1 MKIQS
6 IQLKHALHFTDL
18 KAEFNYHD
26 LPISLILG
34 EQSSG
39 KTSLLRLSYQA
50 LTWFAARYKDLR
62 TAGVVMLDQDIML
75 TRLQSKIDI
84 QIRFPENIGHFPE
97 SPDTSSEDPQLC
109 RWQLYKT
116 INSQGIGISKVD
128 TQQLEDLVLIYQ
140 RAMRDDPLL
149 GMPLI
154 AYYPAERF
162 VNDVNLLNKNNPA
175 IFQAAYAYEV
185 SAIPFTTF
193 SRFFEWFREVSD
205 IENAQSAQL
214 VQQILAKSQT
224 ATESDKSQHFIE
236 QRLLQAHSEMHAPAL
251 AALRHAIRIVLPE
264 ISNVW
269 LQYHPKLQFMVNYD
283 GQIMMFQQ
291 LSNSIRNLVAL
302 IGDIVRRLCL
312 LNPASLYPCDEGDG
326 VLMIDAIDY
335 QLDGNMAAVIL
346 ERLHQAFPRL
356 QILATGERPELLERA
371 SRFQCLKLE
380 NKQLYSLHPEAWQQQ
395 FEHIYAS
402 LHLEDHP
409 KTEDATPL
417 PIEIL
422 QPDVNPIQSLV
433 NQISEQLNEQQRLE
447 LIQRLQFEDDNS
459 NQQHLL

>member
-18 KAEFNYHD
+18 KAEFHYHD

-34 EQSSG
+34 EKSSG

-84 QIRFPENIGHFPE
+84 QIRFPEDIGHFPE

-175 IFQAAYAYEV
+175 IFHAAYA
-185 SAIPFTTF
+185 
-193 SRFFEWFREVSD
+193 
-205 IENAQSAQL
+205 
-214 VQQILAKSQT
+214 
-224 ATESDKSQHFIE
+224 
-236 QRLLQAHSEMHAPAL
+236 
-251 AALRHAIRIVLPE
+251 
-264 ISNVW
+264 
-269 LQYHPKLQFMVNYD
+269 
-283 GQIMMFQQ
+283 
-291 LSNSIRNLVAL
+291 
-302 IGDIVRRLCL
+302 
-312 LNPASLYPCDEGDG
+312 
-326 VLMIDAIDY
+326 
-335 QLDGNMAAVIL
+335 
-346 ERLHQAFPRL
+346 
-356 QILATGERPELLERA
+356 
-371 SRFQCLKLE
+371 
-380 NKQLYSLHPEAWQQQ
+380 
-395 FEHIYAS
+395 
-402 LHLEDHP
+402 
-409 KTEDATPL
+409 
-417 PIEIL
+417 
-422 QPDVNPIQSLV
+422 
-433 NQISEQLNEQQRLE
+433 
-447 LIQRLQFEDDNS
+447 
-459 NQQHLL
+459 

>member
-6 IQLKHALHFTDL
+6 IQLKHALHFIDL

-84 QIRFPENIGHFPE
+84 QIRFPEDIGHFPE